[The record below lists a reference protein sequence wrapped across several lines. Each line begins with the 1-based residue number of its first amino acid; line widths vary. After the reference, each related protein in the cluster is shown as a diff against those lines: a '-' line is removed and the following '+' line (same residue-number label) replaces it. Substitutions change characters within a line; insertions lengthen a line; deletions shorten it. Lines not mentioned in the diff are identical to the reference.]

1 MNNDRI
7 FTADVVLVAVGVNQE
22 GYRESLGVAEGAKE
36 DKASWSAFLRY
47 LKERGLK
54 GVMLFISDKC
64 LGLIE
69 SLGDFYPKASW
80 QRCVVHFYRNVFT
93 VVPKGKVEEVVVM
106 LKAIHAQEDR
116 GEALRKAALV
126 IKKLQGMKLS
136 RAADI
141 VKEGISETVN
151 YYAFPREHWRR
162 IRTNNP
168 LKRIMKELN
177 VFSHHKNRC
186 PPVTNQSSCTEA
198 W

>member
-69 SLGDFYPKASW
+69 SLGEFYPKASW
-80 QRCVVHFYRNVFT
+80 QRCVVHFYRNVFS

-141 VKEGISETVN
+141 VKEGISETVS

-168 LKRIMKELN
+168 LERIMKELN
-177 VFSHHKNRC
+177 VFLHHKNRC